1 MLIIYEKHFFK
12 LIPKSISKFPKLQNF
27 ENDKSYL
34 ESCFFLS
41 LPSISWHFQQQ
52 LMTKSEMRVGFRLL
66 GNHKYIASKISLN
79 KQKYQTE
86 KKDVSPSLSHLHGQ
100 TWSVNFE

>member
-1 MLIIYEKHFFK
+1 
-12 LIPKSISKFPKLQNF
+12 
-27 ENDKSYL
+27 
-34 ESCFFLS
+34 
-41 LPSISWHFQQQ
+41 
-52 LMTKSEMRVGFRLL
+52 MTKSEMRVGFRLL

-86 KKDVSPSLSHLHGQ
+86 KKDVSPSLLHLHGQ